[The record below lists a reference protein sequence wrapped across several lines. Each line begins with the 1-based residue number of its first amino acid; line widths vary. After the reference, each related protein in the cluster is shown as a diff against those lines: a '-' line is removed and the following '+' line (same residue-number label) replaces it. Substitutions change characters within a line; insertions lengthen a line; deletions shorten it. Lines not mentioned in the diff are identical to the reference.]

1 MHATKRIRMIEKAAR
16 DWDDRDQNRGRL
28 GRLVFIRPVSL
39 SDEYEANACFM
50 SCPY

>member
-1 MHATKRIRMIEKAAR
+1 MTATKTEV
-16 DWDDRDQNRGRL
+16 L